1 MITFWIQMWI
11 YLHFC
16 ISINIMLL
24 ALYTICHFT
33 GGATTFLSDSAA
45 ALAEFE
51 LSEHI
56 LFTIIFSA

>member
-1 MITFWIQMWI
+1 MWI